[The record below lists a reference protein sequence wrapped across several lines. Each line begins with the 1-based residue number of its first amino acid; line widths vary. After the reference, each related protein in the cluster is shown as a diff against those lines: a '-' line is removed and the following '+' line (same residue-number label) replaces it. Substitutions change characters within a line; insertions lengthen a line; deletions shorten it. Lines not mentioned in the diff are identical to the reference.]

1 MRGLIPIS
9 ASAASQWLYCSE
21 QATIASSHRIAAI
34 GKGDHATASSVSK
47 TNVVSLGLVQ
57 IHRSTATAVSSLHI
71 DADFPS
77 RADLVHVDAC
87 NNFYLGGVILN
98 VVTRETG

>member
-1 MRGLIPIS
+1 MPIS
-9 ASAASQWLYCSE
+9 GSAASQWLYCSG
-21 QATIASSHRIAAI
+21 QATNESSHRITAI
-34 GKGDHATASSVSK
+34 GKGDSATASSVSK
-47 TNVVSLGLVQ
+47 TNVASLGLVQ
-57 IHRSTATAVSSLHI
+57 IHRSTATIVSSLHI

-87 NNFYLGGVILN
+87 NNFYLGVGIIN